1 MSCFTEY
8 YGPPCSQF
16 TVKEKM
22 RVTFCCMLRSY
33 AYQTRKKEGEL
44 GKCCRVTKFRLIS
57 DSSVVGEGSTG
68 TGRSRASKKG
78 GANV

>member
-8 YGPPCSQF
+8 YGPCSQF
-16 TVKEKM
+16 IVKEKM
-22 RVTFCCMLRSY
+22 RVTFCCTYKVVRLPD
-33 AYQTRKKEGEL
+33 AKKRGG

-57 DSSVVGEGSTG
+57 DSSIVGEGSTG
-68 TGRSRASKKG
+68 TGRSMASKKG